1 MLYLSIA
8 GKGIL
13 VSRRT
18 IAGEMDI
25 PGQFLGK
32 IAQQLARA
40 GLIEIIQGA
49 KGGFRLMVMPADL
62 TLLSVIEAVIGEISL
77 NDCILRPESCDRS
90 SACNVHLVWENIR
103 KQLRESLRKATF
115 ATLITETPALPQD

>member
-1 MLYLSIA
+1 
-8 GKGIL
+8 
-13 VSRRT
+13 
-18 IAGEMDI
+18 MDI

-49 KGGFRLMVMPADL
+49 KGGFRLTVMPADL
-62 TLLSVIEAVIGEISL
+62 TLLSVIEAVTGEISL

-90 SACNVHLVWENIR
+90 PVCKVHLVWENVR
-103 KQLRESLRKATF
+103 NQLRESLRKATF
-115 ATLITETPALPQD
+115 ATLITETPILPQD